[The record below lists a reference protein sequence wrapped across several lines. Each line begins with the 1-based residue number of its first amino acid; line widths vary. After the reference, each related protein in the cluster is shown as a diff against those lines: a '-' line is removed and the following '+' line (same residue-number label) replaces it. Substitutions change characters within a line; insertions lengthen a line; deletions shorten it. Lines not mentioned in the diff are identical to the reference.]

1 MKIPL
6 QMSAAGER
14 DIVITRAFDAPRELV
29 FRAWT
34 EPELVKRWMF
44 GPAGWSFAVCDID
57 FRVGGRYRFVWRH
70 EDGREMGMGGR
81 YVDIV
86 APERIVN
93 TELFD
98 QDWTGGETTGTLV
111 FTEQGGRTITTYTLT
126 YASQAARE
134 MVMKSGMTSGMEAG
148 YERLDA
154 IFAEMGKAGAR

>member
-14 DIVITRAFDAPRELV
+14 DIVITRSFEAPRELV
-29 FRAWT
+29 FRAWC
-34 EPELVKRWMF
+34 EPALVTRWMF
-44 GPAGWSFAVCDID
+44 GPPGWSFAVCDID

-86 APERIVN
+86 APERIVT

-98 QDWTGGETTGTLV
+98 QDWTGGETIGTLV
-111 FTEQGGRTITTYTLT
+111 FTEEAGKTHTTYTLT
-126 YASQAARE
+126 YASPAARD

-154 IFAEMGKAGAR
+154 IFAESAKMAGR

>member
-154 IFAEMGKAGAR
+154 IFVEMGKAGAR